1 MLAIPGWS
9 LNRATVPTRLFF
21 GPAPDGVRGRPMPVS
36 TVSHP
41 VVTRSLR
48 GAVISPWTLLLLALG
63 VSADAFAVALGKGLQ
78 LRAHVLRT
86 ALVFATAFGLAQAV
100 MPLLGW
106 LLGSAFADAIA
117 PFDHW
122 ISFGLLTLVGGKM
135 LWEALSPEAPADA
148 EHPEHVHD
156 IEAFTTREVVLL
168 SIATSIDALAVGV
181 SFAFLNVDV
190 AVAVTSIG
198 LVTFALSFVAVFIG
212 YRIGTRFRRPAE
224 ILGGLV
230 LIGIGTQILIEH
242 LTA

>member
-1 MLAIPGWS
+1 VTS
-9 LNRATVPTRLFF
+9 
-21 GPAPDGVRGRPMPVS
+21 
-36 TVSHP
+36 P
-41 VVTRSLR
+41 VVAFPFR

-86 ALVFATAFGLAQAV
+86 ALVFATAFGVAQAV

-106 LLGSAFADAIA
+106 LLGSTFADAIA

-122 ISFGLLTLVGGKM
+122 ISFGLLALVGGKM
-135 LWEALSPEAPADA
+135 LWEALTPDALTDAGEA
-148 EHPEHVHD
+148 EHVHD
-156 IEAFTTREVVLL
+156 VEAFTTREVVLL
-168 SIATSIDALAVGV
+168 SVATSIDALAVGV

-190 AVAVTSIG
+190 AVAVTAIG
-198 LVTFALSFVAVFIG
+198 LVTFALSFIAVFIG

>member
-1 MLAIPGWS
+1 MSNPV
-9 LNRATVPTRLFF
+9 TVFPF
-21 GPAPDGVRGRPMPVS
+21 
-36 TVSHP
+36 
-41 VVTRSLR
+41 R
-48 GAVISPWTLLLLALG
+48 GAVISAWTLLLLALG

-86 ALVFATAFGLAQAV
+86 ALVFATAFGLSQAI

-106 LLGSAFADAIA
+106 LLGSTFADAIA
-117 PFDHW
+117 PWDHW
-122 ISFGLLTLVGGKM
+122 ISFGLLALVGGKM
-135 LWEALSPEAPADA
+135 LWEALSPDAPVDA

-156 IEAFTTREVVLL
+156 IEAFSGREVVLL

-190 AVAVTSIG
+190 AIAVTTIG
-198 LVTFALSFVAVFIG
+198 LVTFALSFLAVFVG

-224 ILGGLV
+224 IVGGLV

>member
-1 MLAIPGWS
+1 M
-9 LNRATVPTRLFF
+9 
-21 GPAPDGVRGRPMPVS
+21 
-36 TVSHP
+36 SHP
-41 VVTRSLR
+41 VSVFASR

-86 ALVFATAFGLAQAV
+86 ALVFATAFGVSQAI

-106 LLGSAFADAIA
+106 LLGSTFADAIA
-117 PFDHW
+117 PWDHW
-122 ISFGLLTLVGGKM
+122 ISFGLLALVGGKM
-135 LWEALSPEAPADA
+135 LWEALSPDPPVDA

-156 IEAFTTREVVLL
+156 IEAFSVREVVLL
-168 SIATSIDALAVGV
+168 SVATSIDALAVGV

-190 AVAVTSIG
+190 AIAVTTIG
-198 LVTFALSFVAVFIG
+198 LVTFALSLLAVFIG

-224 ILGGLV
+224 IVGGLV

>member
-1 MLAIPGWS
+1 MSNPV
-9 LNRATVPTRLFF
+9 TVFPF
-21 GPAPDGVRGRPMPVS
+21 
-36 TVSHP
+36 
-41 VVTRSLR
+41 R
-48 GAVISPWTLLLLALG
+48 GAVISAWTLLLLALG

-86 ALVFATAFGLAQAV
+86 ALVFATAFGLSQAI

-106 LLGSAFADAIA
+106 LLGSTFADAIA
-117 PFDHW
+117 PWDHW
-122 ISFGLLTLVGGKM
+122 ISFGLLALVGGKM
-135 LWEALSPEAPADA
+135 LWEALSPDAPVDA

-156 IEAFTTREVVLL
+156 TEAFSGREVVLL

-190 AVAVTSIG
+190 AIAVTTIG
-198 LVTFALSFVAVFIG
+198 LVTFALSFLAVFVG